1 MKFLQIALQNELLSR
16 KILANIPVKYVR
28 EVFGKDFLS
37 PIECFIFDGY
47 NENLF
52 ANLNLS
58 PTDQTIIVGGYIGES
73 ASIIHS
79 KYGAKIRILEPIS
92 EYANHLESRFSS
104 FPNIEIVSA
113 AAAEFNGNIELS
125 LDGEKTGVG
134 ANGVRREVPAIDFA
148 QFIQESSQEIALVEM
163 NIEGGEYAVIPHL
176 IATGQ
181 INNIRIL
188 LIQFHRYSL
197 NEEYLRSQVRER
209 LSLTHTLVFCY
220 DWVWEKWER
229 I

>member
-1 MKFLQIALQNELLSR
+1 
-16 KILANIPVKYVR
+16 
-28 EVFGKDFLS
+28 
-37 PIECFIFDGY
+37 
-47 NENLF
+47 
-52 ANLNLS
+52 
-58 PTDQTIIVGGYIGES
+58 
-73 ASIIHS
+73 
-79 KYGAKIRILEPIS
+79 
-92 EYANHLESRFSS
+92 
-104 FPNIEIVSA
+104 
-113 AAAEFNGNIELS
+113 
-125 LDGEKTGVG
+125 VG
-134 ANGVRREVPAIDFA
+134 ANGVRRQVPAIDFA

-188 LIQFHRYSL
+188 LIQFHMYSL

-209 LSLTHTLVFCY
+209 LSLTHTLVFSY